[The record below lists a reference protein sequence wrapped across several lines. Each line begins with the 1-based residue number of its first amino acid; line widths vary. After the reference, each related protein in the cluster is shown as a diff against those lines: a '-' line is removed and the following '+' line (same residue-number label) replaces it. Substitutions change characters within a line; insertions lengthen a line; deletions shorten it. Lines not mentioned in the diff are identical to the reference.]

1 MFEKWKKSPLKGKG
15 GTLETTLADIV
26 RGIQY
31 CVNSASEIVDRQY
44 VAQLDQ
50 YFENGRPLV
59 YPVELPDGSRMELP
73 LFTLMNHSALA
84 LDKMKVSM
92 TVGVDEV
99 NTKSTDVPIANN
111 ENFKLER
118 ASFQVRMGAPAK
130 KNGGQGVRLEMT
142 FKAGEQPEAVAR
154 LAEQLCNGIK
164 LYAGPPESAE

>member
-1 MFEKWKKSPLKGKG
+1 MFEKWKKPPTRQKSGA
-15 GTLETTLADIV
+15 LETTLADIV

-44 VAQLDQ
+44 IAQLDQ
-50 YFENGRPLV
+50 YFEDGRPLV
-59 YPVELPDGSRMELP
+59 YPVEMPNGARMELP

-99 NTKSTDVPIANN
+99 NTKSAKVPLPNN
-111 ENFKLER
+111 EDYQLER
-118 ASFQVRMGAPAK
+118 ASFQVRMDAGGK
-130 KNGGQGVRLEMT
+130 KGGEQGVRLEMT
-142 FKAGEQPEAVAR
+142 FKAGERPEAVAR

-164 LYAGPPESAE
+164 LYAAPSEAAE